1 MRVMTFNLRFEN
13 DRDGQNS
20 WIYRRDLVVK
30 TVRYYRPDVLGTQ
43 EGRWSM
49 LQYLDQE
56 LEEYEIHA
64 PQRVLDDTCQYPT
77 LFLRKEWGIVADGA
91 EFWLSRT
98 PDVHRS
104 KDWDSAF
111 PRMMSWA
118 KVVEKAT
125 GKDLWISVTH
135 LDHMGAEARVEQA
148 RILARWVT
156 EHPGAHIVMG
166 DFNDAPG
173 SLVHRVLTDPS
184 VGLQDSWAAAGKEE
198 GEREK
203 THHGFSGMPQKSRM
217 DWILV
222 SFHFGVQEACI
233 VRDHF
238 EGRYPS
244 DHFPYYA
251 DLVWKDA
258 SAFDENALKERP

>member
-13 DRDGQNS
+13 DQDGQNS
-20 WIYRRDLVVK
+20 WIYRREWVA
-30 TVRYYRPDVLGTQ
+30 TIVRRYRPDVLGTQ

-49 LQYLDQE
+49 LQYLAHA
-56 LEEYEIHA
+56 LEDYAIHA

-77 LFLRKEWGIVADGA
+77 LFLRKDWGTVVDGA
-91 EFWLSRT
+91 EFWLSLT
-98 PDVHRS
+98 PQVHRS

-118 KVVEKAT
+118 EVQET
-125 GKDLWISVTH
+125 GTGTKLWISVTH
-135 LDHMGAEARVEQA
+135 LDHVGARARVEQA
-148 RILARWVT
+148 RILARWVQ

-166 DFNDAPG
+166 DFNDGPE
-173 SLVHRVLTDPS
+173 SPVHRLLTDAY
-184 VGLQDSWAAAGKEE
+184 VGLQDSWLLAGKGE
-198 GEREK
+198 GEAEK
-203 THHGFSGMPQKSRM
+203 THHGFSGVPQKSRM

-222 SFHFGVQEACI
+222 SRQFDVREAHI

-244 DHFPYYA
+244 DHFPYYV
-251 DLVWKDA
+251 DLLWA
-258 SAFDENALKERP
+258 GSPSSTATL